1 MLTDTV
7 TPGAAPQCE
16 AERTLAGIS
25 GRAALRLGAAAGVA
39 AVALLLGGIRTI
51 VHQQAHPGVPA
62 GLLVAAA
69 VLAAAGAWTLRGLT
83 TVAPGEALVVQVF
96 GRYAGTVRRP
106 GLCWAFPWAGRR
118 RISVKIRT
126 VETGPSKVNDAD
138 GSPVEIGVVAVW
150 QVTDTARAVFA
161 VEDVTAFVATQVE
174 VAARQTAMSYPYDD
188 HGSGKACLRAS
199 TAEISTILAT
209 DIAERVAPAG
219 VEVRETRISRLSYAP
234 EIAHAMLRRQQAE
247 AVVAA
252 RQRIVDGAVGMVEG
266 ALARLAADDVVD
278 FDGDRKAAM
287 VSNMLVVLC
296 SDQATQPV
304 VNTGTIYQ

>member
-1 MLTDTV
+1 MPTGTV
-7 TPGAAPQCE
+7 TPGAAAQGE
-16 AERTLAGIS
+16 AEQAYVGVS
-25 GRAALRLGAAAGVA
+25 GRVALRLGAAALAA
-39 AVALLLGGIRTI
+39 AVAVAVWGVHMVVGG
-51 VHQQAHPGVPA
+51 QAHPGQPA
-62 GLLVAAA
+62 GVLVAAA
-69 VLAAAGAWTLRGLT
+69 VLAAAGGFLLRGLT
-83 TVAPGEALVVQVF
+83 TVSPGEALVVQMF
-96 GRYAGTVRRP
+96 GRYAGTVRQP
-106 GLCWAFPWAGRR
+106 GLRWVFPWAARR

-126 VETGPSKVNDAD
+126 VETEPSKVNDAD
-138 GSPVEIGVVAVW
+138 GNPVEIGVVAVW
-150 QVTDTARAVFA
+150 QVTDTALAVFA
-161 VEDVTAFVATQVE
+161 VEDVTAFVVVQVE

-188 HGSGKACLRAS
+188 HGSGKACLRSS

-209 DIAERVAPAG
+209 DIAERVAAVG

-234 EIAHAMLRRQQAE
+234 EVAHAMLRRQQAE